1 MGPDR
6 LLRPLDRLVHRLDRL
21 SGLRARRQRRGESR
35 AVLRAGLEEVVSRL
49 EGALDDK
56 SVLVGTGPWDDPRPP
71 DGSRGYLRR

>member
-1 MGPDR
+1 MMVEWRNGW
-6 LLRPLDRLVHRLDRL
+6 VE
-21 SGLRARRQRRGESR
+21 LRANRYVELSLFAPAESR